1 MRQDLPD
8 LGATIG
14 ADKTR
19 KGEGRMIKTKEQVT
33 FKCEEGVL
41 LAVLRGEIDHH
52 SALSV
57 RRALDEALCRYRPH
71 LLRLDVSS
79 IDFMDSSGLGLLMGR
94 YALIKRMG
102 GEMVLLS
109 PTPAV
114 LRIVRLAGMERMLK
128 IETT

>member
-1 MRQDLPD
+1 MV
-8 LGATIG
+8 IG
-14 ADKTR
+14 NKYYFTAKDNQLK
-19 KGEGRMIKTKEQVT
+19 
-33 FKCEEGVL
+33 
-41 LAVLRGEIDHH
+41 
-52 SALSV
+52 LS
-57 RRALDEALCRYRPH
+57 
-71 LLRLDVSS
+71 DVK
-79 IDFMDSSGLGLLMGR
+79 FMDSAGLGLLMGR

>member
-1 MRQDLPD
+1 
-8 LGATIG
+8 
-14 ADKTR
+14 
-19 KGEGRMIKTKEQVT
+19 MIKTKEQVSIRV
-33 FKCEEGVL
+33 EAGVM

-57 RRALDEALCRYRPH
+57 RKTLDEALCRHRPYR
-71 LLRLDVSS
+71 LRLDVSA

-102 GEMVLLS
+102 GEMTLLS

-128 IETT
+128 IETTQG

>member
-1 MRQDLPD
+1 M
-8 LGATIG
+8 
-14 ADKTR
+14 
-19 KGEGRMIKTKEQVT
+19 TKNNCRLQVRY
-33 FKCEEGVL
+33 EDGVL
-41 LAVLRGEIDHH
+41 EAVLGGELDHH
-52 SALSV
+52 GAVAVRTLIDAEICRLCPKKTVLDLSE
-57 RRALDEALCRYRPH
+57 L
-71 LLRLDVSS
+71 
-79 IDFMDSSGLGLLMGR
+79 DFMDSSGLGLLMGR

>member
-1 MRQDLPD
+1 
-8 LGATIG
+8 
-14 ADKTR
+14 
-19 KGEGRMIKTKEQVT
+19 MIKTKEQVT
-33 FKCEEGVL
+33 LRVEDGVMI
-41 LAVLRGEIDHH
+41 AILRGEIDHH
-52 SALSV
+52 TALPV
-57 RRALDEALCRYRPH
+57 RRAIDEALCRHRPR

-114 LRIVRLAGMERMLK
+114 LRIVRLAGMERMLR
-128 IETT
+128 IETTKG